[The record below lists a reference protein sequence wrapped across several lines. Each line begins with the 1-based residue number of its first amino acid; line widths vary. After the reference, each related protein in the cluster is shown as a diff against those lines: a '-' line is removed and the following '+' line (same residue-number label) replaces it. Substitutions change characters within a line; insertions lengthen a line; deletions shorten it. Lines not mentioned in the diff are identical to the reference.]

1 MNQKTKRGL
10 IFAGVL
16 VGLLLL
22 LALCV
27 ADSKYNFELTEYK
40 ISSDRLPEEF
50 SGFRIVQISDLHG
63 SRFGAENRRL
73 VEAVIAQKP
82 DLIALTGDL
91 ITTGADLP
99 AVEELL
105 RGIAGIAPAYFVCGN
120 HEWASGCVDE
130 LTAMMER
137 YGVRYLSNEY
147 EPLSRGR
154 ARIIVAGAEDPNGR
168 ADMPKPDEF
177 IAQLR
182 QEYPGDFV
190 LMLGHRNFWVQQYP
204 ALPVDLILSG
214 HAHGGIVRMPF
225 VGGLLDVQHRL
236 GAQYEKGLY
245 ASGSYVMAVSR
256 GLGNSIIVPRLFNRP
271 ELVTIVLESAQ

>member
-63 SRFGAENRRL
+63 SRFGAKNRRL

-182 QEYPGDFV
+182 QEYPEDFV

>member
-120 HEWASGCVDE
+120 HEWASGCVSE
-130 LTAMMER
+130 LAAMMDR

-154 ARIIVAGAEDPNGR
+154 AQIIVAGAEDPNGR

-182 QEYPGDFV
+182 QEYPEDFV

>member
-1 MNQKTKRGL
+1 MIKKRKRGL
-10 IFAGVL
+10 IIAGVL

-27 ADSKYNFELTEYK
+27 ADSKYNFEQTEYK
-40 ISSDRLPEEF
+40 ISSAALPEEF

-99 AVEELL
+99 AAEELL
-105 RGIAGIAPAYFVCGN
+105 RGIAGVAPTYFVCGN
-120 HEWASGCVDE
+120 HEWGSGCVGE
-130 LTAMMER
+130 MTALMER
-137 YGVRYLSNEY
+137 YGVERLSNEY
-147 EPLSRGR
+147 EPLERGG
-154 ARIIVAGAEDPNGR
+154 ARMIVAGAEDPNGR
-168 ADMPKPDEF
+168 ADMPRPDEF
-177 IAQLR
+177 IEGLR
-182 QEYPGDFV
+182 REYPEDFV

-204 ALPVDLILSG
+204 ELPVELILSG
-214 HAHGGIVRMPF
+214 HAHGGIIRLPF

-271 ELVTIVLESAQ
+271 EIVTIVLESAA

>member
-182 QEYPGDFV
+182 QEYPEDFV

>member
-16 VGLLLL
+16 MGLLLL

-40 ISSDRLPEEF
+40 ISSDKLPEEF

-182 QEYPGDFV
+182 QEYPEDFV

>member
-1 MNQKTKRGL
+1 MLKKHKRSL
-10 IFAGVL
+10 IIAGVL

-50 SGFRIVQISDLHG
+50 SPFRIVQISDLHG
-63 SRFGAENRRL
+63 SRFGSENRRL
-73 VEAVIAQKP
+73 IDAIIAQEP

-91 ITTGADLP
+91 ITTEADLP

-105 RGIAGIAPAYFVCGN
+105 RGIEGIAPTYFVCGN
-120 HEWASGCVDE
+120 HEWASHCVGE
-130 LTAMMER
+130 LTALMER
-137 YGVRYLSNEY
+137 CGVKCLSNEY
-147 EPLSRGR
+147 EPLERGGS
-154 ARIIVAGAEDPNGR
+154 RIIIAGAEDPNGR

-177 IAQLR
+177 IEGLR
-182 QEYPGDFV
+182 REFPEDFV

-204 ALPVDLILSG
+204 ELPVELILSG
-214 HAHGGIVRMPF
+214 HAHGGIVRLPLI
-225 VGGLLDVQHRL
+225 GGLFDVQHRL

-245 ASGSYVMAVSR
+245 KSGSYVMAVSR

-271 ELVTIVLESAQ
+271 ELVTIVLESAG

>member
-182 QEYPGDFV
+182 QEYPEDFV

-245 ASGSYVMAVSR
+245 TSGSYVMAVSR